1 MLVGGEVLR
10 KVGDAL
16 GKHSNLE
23 TGGTGVLLVRLEVV
37 DVDFA
42 HCLVS
47 LVSGLIFRGC
57 GKSTLRGA
65 GMIPTYQ
72 YFARQNSLNLKFLR
86 VKTHPVAFSV

>member
-1 MLVGGEVLR
+1 MLVGSKVLG

-23 TGGTGVLLVRLEVV
+23 TGGTGIFLINLEVV

-47 LVSGLIFRGC
+47 LVCGLIFRGC
-57 GKSTLRGA
+57 GKST
-65 GMIPTYQ
+65 
-72 YFARQNSLNLKFLR
+72 
-86 VKTHPVAFSV
+86 